1 MVNTA
6 DLDGHCSDPVYGI
19 GTLRNH
25 RWSAQLSLL
34 LRTAKILTSVVQKR
48 PPFIRHRRSKK
59 RFHSLRI
66 TPYFDSSVNT
76 LPSEKR
82 NFVVTNVNHACE
94 FWQTALSVRRLASP
108 LLLDRRCVQATVR
121 KNGAT
126 CCRQKCQDVT
136 FCGEAS
142 VPEEHLKPCRL
153 YYPIVDSCVG
163 VEFDD
168 KVGISN
174 TDFILYVSSLNSE
187 RCRHKENVAYAAHC
201 QMEFEFNR
209 PIAGY
214 MNICP
219 HSVSAEEKD
228 HEVLFSTMKHEILH
242 ALGFSAALFAYF
254 RDSNGS
260 PLTPRDESGN
270 PVHFDPTYGFFMPS
284 ERVVKTVVRN
294 DWFTRFGRRN
304 HTVKMMVTDRVRREV
319 RRHFNCSLLEGA
331 ELENQGSNGTVYG
344 HWEKRLFENE
354 AMTGTHTQNP
364 VYSRITLAL
373 MEDTGWYKANYS
385 VAEHLDW
392 GFNLGCD
399 FAMKN
404 CGEWIHAAKQ
414 RNSSPWP
421 YCTEVKLKSGW
432 RDMKTSC
439 NSNRDSLALC
449 HLVEYVNDL
458 PEDYQYFDHLNNVDP
473 SEVGK
478 YGGSV
483 EIADF
488 CPFLQEFEWRKG
500 PFETY
505 KDSRC
510 GLASN
515 MPDEQYNGAL
525 EQYGPNSACFDLG
538 SVWTQRNCKVN
549 RAYPHHGA
557 ACYEYSCVSGRLWLH
572 LLNGTSRY
580 PCYEVGQRI
589 HIRRRVG
596 GWYHEGS
603 IVCPSC
609 ETLCKADNFTCLKEP
624 NPPSV
629 LSDPPVRMRCGC
641 AALFACGEFL
651 ILLSLVSLLVG
662 ATACTF

>member
-1 MVNTA
+1 MVTA
-6 DLDGHCSDPVYGI
+6 AVPFTALIFCITLANAHSFRCSY
-19 GTLRNH
+19 
-25 RWSAQLSLL
+25 QLP
-34 LRTAKILTSVVQKR
+34 KPEEIITSVVQR
-48 PPFIRHRRSKK
+48 SSPVLRHRRSKR
-59 RFHSLRI
+59 RFQGLRI
-66 TPYFDSSVNT
+66 TPYFDESVKT
-76 LPSEKR
+76 LSSEKR
-82 NFVVTNVNHACE
+82 NFVETNVIHACK
-94 FWQTALSVRRLASP
+94 FWQTALSVRPLESP
-108 LLLDRRCVQATVR
+108 LLLDRRCVEYPIR
-121 KNGAT
+121 LWDSS
-126 CCRQKCQDVT
+126 CCQKCQDVT
-136 FCGEAS
+136 HCGEATI
-142 VPEEHLKPCRL
+142 PEEHLKPCRL
-153 YYPIVDSCVG
+153 FNVTSGSCVG
-163 VEFDD
+163 SAFDH
-168 KVGISN
+168 KIGISN
-174 TDFILYVSSLNSE
+174 TDFVLYVSSLDAP

-201 QMEFEFNR
+201 QMESRLNR

-242 ALGFSAALFAYF
+242 ALGFSAALFAFF
-254 RDSNGS
+254 RDSDGN
-260 PLTPRDESGN
+260 PLTPRNDLGN
-270 PVHFDPTYGFFMPS
+270 PVEFDPIHGFFVPS
-284 ERVVKTVVRN
+284 DKVVKSVVRS

-304 HTVKMMVTDRVRREV
+304 HTVRMMVTGHVQREV
-319 RRHFNCSLLEGA
+319 RRHFNCSRLEGA

-373 MEDTGWYKANYS
+373 MEDTGWYRANYR

-392 GFNLGCD
+392 GFNLGCE

-404 CGEWIHAAKQ
+404 CGEWIHVAKQ
-414 RNSSPWP
+414 QNSSPWP

-449 HLVEYVNDL
+449 HLVEYVNEL

-500 PFETY
+500 PFESY

-515 MPDEQYNGAL
+515 VPDEQYNGAL
-525 EQYGPNSACFDLG
+525 EQYGSNSACFDLG
-538 SVWTQRNCKVN
+538 SVWTQRNCKIN

-557 ACYEYSCVSGRLWLH
+557 GCYEYSCADGHLWLH
-572 LLNGTSRY
+572 LLNGSSRY
-580 PCYEVGQRI
+580 PCYKVGQRI
-589 HIRRRVG
+589 HVKRSVA

-609 ETLCKADNFTCLKEP
+609 ETLCKIDNFTCLTRSDA
-624 NPPSV
+624 PSV
-629 LSDPPVRMRCGC
+629 ISDPPVRMRCGS
-641 AALFACGEFL
+641 AALFVSGKFAV
-651 ILLSLVSLLVG
+651 LLSFVFPLVW
-662 ATACTF
+662 ATACVF